1 VLLNSAV
8 DRSGYFQPKLAEC
21 YFSNRF
27 NNIHFARNE
36 MKPEKKKKK
45 SVPGRKKQANE
56 VLMER
61 LRDPEQGCAK

>member
-1 VLLNSAV
+1 
-8 DRSGYFQPKLAEC
+8 
-21 YFSNRF
+21 
-27 NNIHFARNE
+27 